1 MQTSFRHI
9 TPFKFPI
16 KSSFGVI
23 ALLFL
28 LHSAAFALSGRV
40 TKVHDG
46 DTFTLLDAAGQMH
59 KIRVHGID
67 CPELNQPFGKSA
79 REYAKGLLLNRQVNI
94 QGTKKDRYKR
104 LIGIV
109 FLPDGSNFNERML
122 LAGMAWHFTK
132 YDSNPL
138 WTAMEREARNQKRGL
153 WISPSAIA
161 PWDWRK
167 RKS

>member
-1 MQTSFRHI
+1 M
-9 TPFKFPI
+9 KFTL
-16 KSSFGVI
+16 KAFVLVSTMLLVFNTGLL
-23 ALLFL
+23 ALK
-28 LHSAAFALSGRV
+28 GRV
-40 TKVHDG
+40 IKVHDG
-46 DTFTLLDAAGQMH
+46 DTFTLEESSGEQH

-67 CPELNQPFGKSA
+67 CPELNQAFGKTA
-79 REYAKGLLLNRQVNI
+79 RDYAKGLLLNKQVEI
-94 QGTKKDRYKR
+94 KGDKKDRYKR

-153 WISPSAIA
+153 WASPSAIA

-167 RKS
+167 AKR